1 MVEIGYDILKIG
13 IKYLFNKWKEK
24 EIEIKERI
32 DQYLR
37 AAAKDGYIEN
47 VEAVFIK
54 PRLIELVDVI
64 NELFKTKKDLKK
76 IEECSIK
83 YIKLL
88 EEICQ
93 KISYEH
99 LSKVLSLK
107 TDVDYEKYGK
117 LKITNE
123 YFDIANIYLYLFEKS
138 SEIYFDISSRMAI
151 RSAKKDIIIIENWEK
166 KLDFIKKSSQNLNK
180 IPKLQQ
186 EIKDLFNA
194 LIDFNK
200 GQLYY
205 GQGCFIKYYGEK
217 ENFLENI
224 ENSNGYFQR
233 ALHYLRLA
241 EKNLIGLFLTESKS
255 LIFSTN
261 FQLNSNLANY
271 YLNKTMIVA
280 NKASNNNEISKK
292 IKKEFKN
299 ELRSN
304 LNKLTGASSFRDL
317 RNNMKIVVDDISEE
331 MVNQIYNLDHNHKWD
346 DKTIEK
352 YEEYVNIPARKI

>member
-13 IKYLFNKWKEK
+13 IKYLVNKWKEK
-24 EIEIKERI
+24 EVEIKERI

-54 PRLIELVDVI
+54 PRLIKLVDVT
-64 NELFKTKKDLKK
+64 NDLFKIKKDIKK
-76 IEECSIK
+76 IEEGSKK
-83 YIKLL
+83 YIELL

-107 TDVDYEKYGK
+107 TEVDYEKYGK

-123 YFDIANIYLYLFEKS
+123 FFDIANIYLYLFEKS
-138 SEIYFDISSRMAI
+138 SEIYFDIASRNDFNP
-151 RSAKKDIIIIENWEK
+151 AKKDKILIENWEK
-166 KLDFIKKSSQNLNK
+166 KLDFIKKSSQNLDKVPN
-180 IPKLQQ
+180 LQQ
-186 EIKDLFNA
+186 EIKDLFNS

-205 GQGCFIKYYGEK
+205 GQGCLLKYYGDN

-224 ENSNGYFQR
+224 EKSNGFFQKS
-233 ALHYLRLA
+233 LHYLRLA
-241 EKNLIGLFLTESKS
+241 EKNLIGLFLHECKN

-280 NKASNNNEISKK
+280 AKAVNYNEFSKK
-292 IKKEFKN
+292 IKKGFKKELKSNFDAFNWRDDFKN
-299 ELRSN
+299 L
-304 LNKLTGASSFRDL
+304 L
-317 RNNMKIVVDDISEE
+317 NNMKMVVGDISDE
-331 MVNQIYNLDHNHKWD
+331 MINQIYNLDHNHNWD
-346 DKTIEK
+346 DKIIEK
-352 YEEYVNIPARKI
+352 YET